1 MQAIER
7 QGALDHGRMR
17 RVAVYQGSAARADKK
32 ANLAT
37 TAQVAQA
44 ASALESDV
52 LVLPEMFLTGYNI
65 GLLAHELAETP
76 DGPSLVEIGDIAR
89 RTRCAIVVGFPEWNG
104 THTFNSA
111 AVFDARGTLLSVYRK
126 IHLFGPEEKKLFSPG
141 EELAIVDLAGC
152 RVGIAICYDIEF
164 PEMAR
169 ELKRR
174 GAEIVLVPTANMTPY
189 WEIPTTLV
197 RARALENAITVAY
210 ANHCG
215 QDGNLDYTG
224 LSGITGPDGMDLVRA
239 GPNTSALLIADLPSP
254 AGLTLSTQLADLRL
268 GEQRQNPDG

>member
-7 QGALDHGRMR
+7 QGPLDRGRMR
-17 RVAVYQGSAARADKK
+17 RVAVYQGSAVRGDKL

-37 TAQVAQA
+37 TARAAQA

-65 GLLAHELAETP
+65 GLLAHELAETL
-76 DGPSLVEIGDIAR
+76 DGPSLTEIGEIAR
-89 RTRCAIVVGFPEWNG
+89 RTHCALVMGFPERNG
-104 THTFNSA
+104 SSTYNSA
-111 AVFDARGTLLSVYRK
+111 VVFDARGALVSVYRK
-126 IHLFGPEEKKLFSPG
+126 IQLFGPEEKKLFSPG
-141 EELAIVDLAGC
+141 EELVIVDLAGC
-152 RVGIAICYDIEF
+152 RVGLAICYDIEF

-189 WEIPTTLV
+189 WDIPTTLV
-197 RARALENAITVAY
+197 RARALENGITVAY

-215 QDGNLDYTG
+215 KDGDLDYTG
-224 LSGITGPDGMDLVRA
+224 LSGITGPDGVDLARA
-239 GPNTSALLIADLPSP
+239 GPSTSALLIADLPSTE
-254 AGLTLSTQLADLRL
+254 GLTLSTQLADLRL
-268 GEQRQNPDG
+268 GEQQV